1 MQSLKH
7 ILIVTLLINFTFGED
22 FISEFEYGQ
31 MLYNDPRG
39 VSCAS
44 CHGKVGEKTFIA
56 SYREDNGT
64 SKEFYA
70 PDIRE
75 LDLKQFKKALD
86 SGGRIMPKYY
96 LTDKE
101 AEAIFKYIKSVNQD
115 LSTRE
120 QEPVEEEPVDSNT
133 SKEDDNITADI
144 NISEDEDIIIDD
156 NETKIEKND
165 SIISK
170 IFKTP
175 EEEGQ

>member
-1 MQSLKH
+1 MQSLKY

-96 LTDKE
+96 LTNKE
-101 AEAIFKYIKSVNQD
+101 EEAIFKYIKSVNQD
-115 LSTRE
+115 LNAPE
-120 QEPVEEEPVDSNT
+120 QEAMDSKE
-133 SKEDDNITADI
+133 SEEDDNTTVDI